1 MPNNY
6 YRMLRVLEI
15 LLATGRPRSDFNL
28 NTGTPLDFDIRCFF
42 LDRPRISLY
51 RRIDLRCEQMLQGG
65 MLQVRTR
72 VAAELAAVQRVGL
85 LAAKAALHQ
94 CVKCEQTPI
103 APYPCR
109 RNARTC

>member
-15 LLATGRPRSDFNL
+15 VMATGRPRSKLNL
-28 NTGTPLDFDIRCFF
+28 DTRAPLDYDIRCFY

-65 MLQVRTR
+65 MLQVLMPFAAGLTAPCL
-72 VAAELAAVQRVGL
+72 VAGQQPGQHVFNLAAVTVS
-85 LAAKAALHQ
+85 
-94 CVKCEQTPI
+94 
-103 APYPCR
+103 
-109 RNARTC
+109 